1 MKYACL
7 VYQEAA
13 ATTGA
18 QGPSRCSCAGEAREY
33 REELRQNGHL
43 ISSTVLQPVHAAVT
57 VRVRHGEV
65 SIAGGSF
72 AESKE
77 HLTRIWLIEARD
89 LNDAIRLAARM
100 PEARHGSIE
109 VRPLA
114 GESEP

>member
-7 VYQEAA
+7 VYQEESA
-13 ATTGA
+13 GA
-18 QGPSRCSCAGEAREY
+18 RGAGRCSCANEAREY
-33 REELRQNGHL
+33 REELHQNGHL
-43 ISSTVLQPVHAAVT
+43 LTSAALQPALAAVT

-65 SIAGGSF
+65 SIAVGSV
-72 AESKE
+72 AGTNEP
-77 HLTRIWLIEARD
+77 LARIYLIEARD

-114 GESEP
+114 EESEP

>member
-7 VYQEAA
+7 VYQEE
-13 ATTGA
+13 TVGA
-18 QGPSRCSCAGEAREY
+18 QGGSRCSCADEARDY

-43 ISSTVLQPVHAAVT
+43 LASVALQPVHAGVT

-65 SIAGGSF
+65 SIADGSVPGT
-72 AESKE
+72 KE
-77 HLTRIWLIEARD
+77 PLTRICLIEARD

-114 GESEP
+114 EESEP